1 MIEFQNVTKNYG
13 RKRAVRDTSF
23 SVLKNGVTGLVGAN
37 GSGKSTLLKMAAG
50 LIRPSSGKVTVNG
63 KPVTRQIAN
72 DISYLSELDE
82 YYRYQTVSQLLDL
95 QESLFNDFNKEK
107 AKDILNFMEVE
118 KEVKLKNLSKG
129 NRGRVKIAITL
140 ARETPVVLMDEP
152 LSGLDPM
159 VRKSIVKGL
168 ISFIDLE
175 YQALILT
182 THEISEIETLLDR
195 VIVIKEGKII
205 GDQETETI
213 RIQRQQGVVDW
224 MTELYKVEEK

>member
-37 GSGKSTLLKMAAG
+37 GSGKSTMLKMAAG

-63 KPVTRQIAN
+63 KPVTRQSAD

-107 AKDILNFMEVE
+107 ARDILNFMEVE

-159 VRKSIVKGL
+159 VRKSIVTGL

-213 RIQRQQGVVDW
+213 RTQHQQGIVDW
-224 MTELYKVEEK
+224 MTELYKAEEK

>member
-63 KPVTRQIAN
+63 KPVTRQIAD

-107 AKDILNFMEVE
+107 ARDILNFMEVE
-118 KEVKLKNLSKG
+118 KEAKLKNLSKG

-159 VRKSIVKGL
+159 VRQSIVKGL

-213 RIQRQQGVVDW
+213 RMQHQQGIVDW
-224 MTELYKVEEK
+224 MTELYKAEEK